1 MENQRKIFLGIDP
14 GKEGFITAYDPLL
27 NEYHFYSMPEHK
39 VPNGKKLKSG
49 KDEMVTEFHPEG
61 FRDLVVTLHIKYK
74 GYKIIAAIEEVHGRQ
89 GWSAENNFN
98 FGHTAG
104 LQYMVLIML
113 KAEIEFVR
121 PQKWQSFMYQG
132 HQKVM
137 VPSSTGK
144 TMINDTK
151 ATSALVAQ
159 AIAPTLDFT
168 KTERSKK
175 IHDGKTDSFLICLYR
190 FRRYKE

>member
-1 MENQRKIFLGIDP
+1 MSNQRKIFLGLDP
-14 GKEGFITAYDPLL
+14 GKEGFITVYDPLL
-27 NEYHFYSMPEHK
+27 DEYYFYPMPEHK
-39 VPNGKKLKSG
+39 VPSGGKLKSG
-49 KDEMVTEFHPEG
+49 EPEMKTEFHPEG
-61 FRDLVVTLHIKYK
+61 FRDLVIQIHKK
-74 GYKIIAAIEEVHGRQ
+74 FSGYRILAAIEEVTGRQ
-89 GWSAENNFN
+89 GWSAENSFN

-104 LQYMVLIML
+104 LQYMILIML

-144 TMINDTK
+144 TMVNDTK

-159 AIAPTLDFT
+159 AIAPNIDFT
-168 KTERSKK
+168 KTQRAKK